1 MTGYYVL
8 AGISVAWALGLA
20 AVGLTQKNFPP
31 SLSRARGLMGFALV
45 LALAT
50 IVVLVSV
57 THVEH
62 PLEDAAAEAKLEQD
76 AEANKE
82 AKQPSEQKA
91 ARQQEGGGAN
101 SAPAGSGAKGK
112 AVPVKEA
119 EFSIALAGGNDLKP
133 GAYDFQVAND
143 G

>member
-50 IVVLVSV
+50 VVVLVSV

-62 PLEDAAAEAKLEQD
+62 PLEDAAAEAKLEQG

-91 ARQQEGGGAN
+91 AGQQSEGGGAN
-101 SAPAGSGAKGK
+101 SVPAGLGAKAK

-119 EFSIALAGGNDLKP
+119 EFSIALA
-133 GAYDFQVAND
+133 
-143 G
+143 